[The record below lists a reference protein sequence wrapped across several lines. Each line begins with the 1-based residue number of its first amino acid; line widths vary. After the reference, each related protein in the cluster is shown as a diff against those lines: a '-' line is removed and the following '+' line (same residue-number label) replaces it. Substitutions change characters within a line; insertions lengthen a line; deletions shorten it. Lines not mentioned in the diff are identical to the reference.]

1 MAFLAPPADFL
12 SFLVKQ
18 KFDDAQ
24 AEDVGRK
31 LAAYE
36 IFSPKEFFGFFSAG
50 PSIYD
55 FWEYHADWER
65 KGGILSKLRDMLIK
79 LQTHEKEALEESD
92 RLLDSRLDNP
102 IDKQTNETLTTTWL
116 AKYSYRLH
124 PTQECTHQILGS
136 MWRSLMNRQIT
147 S

>member
-1 MAFLAPPADFL
+1 MVTVPADFL
-12 SFLVKQ
+12 AFLNKQ
-18 KFDDAQ
+18 GFEEAQ
-24 AEDVGRK
+24 AEDVGWK

-36 IFSPKEFFGFFSAG
+36 ILSQKNRSGIFSAG

-55 FWEYHADWER
+55 FWGDHSDWER

-79 LQTHEKEALEESD
+79 LQHSEKEALEESN

-102 IDKQTNETLTTTWL
+102 IDKHMNKTLTTTWL

-124 PTQECTHQILGS
+124 PTQEGTHKILGS
-136 MWRSLMNRQIT
+136 M
-147 S
+147 